1 MKLVINKCYGGF
13 SVSLD
18 GCRWMAERGHEAA
31 KKEVADYEEELRTF
45 EHYKTHGVLP
55 GEWSEDTAS
64 LRRFRASMFDIS
76 IKYDKLPEFHSG
88 RDFERHDPL
97 LIACVEAL
105 GAAHRTGA
113 SGSHASLAIVE
124 IPDGVEYVIEEYD
137 GQEWIA
143 EKHRTWS

>member
-1 MKLVINKCYGGF
+1 MKVVINKCYGGF

-55 GEWSEDTAS
+55 GEGEESI
-64 LRRFRASMFDIS
+64 RRFRTGMFDIS
-76 IKYDKLPEFHSG
+76 IKYNKLPDFHSG
-88 RDFERHDPL
+88 SDFERHDPL
-97 LIACVEAL
+97 LVACVEEL
-105 GAAHRTGA
+105 GGEHRKGA
-113 SGSHASLAIVE
+113 SGECAKLAIVE
-124 IPDGVEYVIEEYD
+124 VPDGVDYEIQEYD

-143 EKHRTWS
+143 EKHRTWA